1 MPRALLFLILLL
13 IVIVGAMFFF
23 SSQVRE
29 VPVRTVEVDVS
40 GSGNAQ

>member
-13 IVIVGAMFFF
+13 SLVVGAMTFF
-23 SSQVRE
+23 SSQVGE
-29 VPVRTVEVDVS
+29 VPTRTVEIDVS

>member
-13 IVIVGAMFFF
+13 IVIVGLMFFF
-23 SSQVRE
+23 SSQVSE
-29 VPVRTVEVDVS
+29 VPTRTMEVDVS